1 MDRRAFLAVVAAGG
15 VIAMPAV
22 ARAQQAGKVHRIGF
36 LSLQSGLTSTTDAFP
51 QGLGELGYV
60 EGRNLII
67 EYRWA
72 AQKEERLPELAAELV
87 RLKVEVIVTAADPTI
102 EAARRA
108 TSTIPIVMAAV
119 ADPVGSGLVT
129 SLARPGGN
137 VTGLTALS
145 TELAGKRLQ
154 LVREVVPKATRVAVL
169 AYHGTSA
176 TRLFLEQMRAA
187 AQQMGVQLVVQEVNE
202 AGGLPGAF
210 TTMQRERAQ
219 ALIVQVTPFS
229 ADNAKRIVELAAQHR
244 LPAMYDVRSFV
255 DAGGLVSYGPSLPE
269 MFHRAAFYVDRIL
282 KGAKPADLPI
292 EQPTKF
298 ELVINMKAAKALA
311 LVIPPAI
318 LGRADEV
325 IQ

>member
-1 MDRRAFLAVVAAGG
+1 MDRRAFLGVAAAGSL
-15 VIAMPAV
+15 IAMPAV
-22 ARAQQAGKVHRIGF
+22 ARAQQAGKVHRVGF
-36 LSLQSGLTSTTDAFP
+36 LSLQSGLTSTTEAFP
-51 QGLGELGYV
+51 KEMRELGYV

-72 AQKEERLPELAAELV
+72 ARKEERLPELAAELV
-87 RLKVEVIVTAADPTI
+87 RLKVEVIVTAAAPTI

-108 TSTIPIVMAAV
+108 TSTIPIVMATA
-119 ADPVGSGLVT
+119 ADPVGSGLVA

-154 LVREVVPKATRVAVL
+154 LARELVPKATRVAVL
-169 AYHGTSA
+169 AYHGSSV
-176 TRLFLEQMRAA
+176 TRLFLEEMRAA
-187 AQQMGVQLVVQEVNE
+187 AQQIGVQLVVQEVNE
-202 AGGLPGAF
+202 TGDLTGAF
-210 TTMQRERAQ
+210 TAMQRERAQ
-219 ALIVQVTPFS
+219 ALVVQVSPFS

-269 MFHRAAFYVDRIL
+269 MFRRAAFYVDKIL

-298 ELVINMKAAKALA
+298 ELVINLKAAKALG
-311 LVIPPAI
+311 LTIPPA
-318 LGRADEV
+318 LLARADQV

>member
-1 MDRRAFLAVVAAGG
+1 MDRRAFLGVAAAGG
-15 VIAMPAV
+15 LITTPAL
-22 ARAQQAGKVHRIGF
+22 ARAQQAGKVYRIGF
-36 LSLQSGLTSTTDAFP
+36 LSLQSGLTSTTEAFH
-51 QGLGELGYV
+51 QGLRELGYV

-72 AQKEERLPELAAELV
+72 THKEERLPELAAELV
-87 RLKVEVIVTAADPTI
+87 RLKVEVIVTHATPPI
-102 EAARRA
+102 EAAKRA
-108 TSTIPIVMAAV
+108 TSTIPIVMATA
-119 ADPVGSGLVT
+119 ADPVGSGLVA

-145 TELAGKRLQ
+145 TDLAGKRLQ
-154 LVREVVPKATRVAVL
+154 LARELVPKAARVAVL
-169 AYHGTSA
+169 AHPGTSA

-187 AQQMGVQLVVQEVNE
+187 AQQMGVQLIVQEVKE
-202 AGGLPGAF
+202 SGDLPGAF
-210 TTMQRERAQ
+210 TAMQRERAQ

-229 ADNAKRIVELAAQHR
+229 ADNAKRIIELAAQHR

-255 DAGGLVSYGPSLPE
+255 DAGGFVSYGPSLPE
-269 MFHRAAFYVDRIL
+269 MFRRAAFYVDRIL
-282 KGAKPADLPI
+282 KGAKPADLPV

-298 ELVINMKAAKALA
+298 ELVINLKTAKALG
-311 LVIPPAI
+311 LTIPPSL

>member
-67 EYRWA
+67 EYRRA

-87 RLKVEVIVTAADPTI
+87 RLKVEVIVTAAAPTI

-145 TELAGKRLQ
+145 TDLAGKRLQ

>member
-1 MDRRAFLAVVAAGG
+1 MDRRAFLGVAAAGSL
-15 VIAMPAV
+15 IAMPAV

-36 LSLQSGLTSTTDAFP
+36 LSLQSGLTSTTEAFP
-51 QGLGELGYV
+51 KEMRELGYV

-72 AQKEERLPELAAELV
+72 ARKEERLPELAAELV
-87 RLKVEVIVTAADPTI
+87 RLKVEVIVTAAAPTI

-108 TSTIPIVMAAV
+108 TSTIPIVMATA
-119 ADPVGSGLVT
+119 ADPVGSGLVA

-154 LVREVVPKATRVAVL
+154 LARELVPKATRVAVL
-169 AYHGTSA
+169 AYHGSSV
-176 TRLFLEQMRAA
+176 TRLFLEEMRAA
-187 AQQMGVQLVVQEVNE
+187 AQQIGVQLVVQEVNE
-202 AGGLPGAF
+202 TGDLTGAF
-210 TTMQRERAQ
+210 TAMQRERAQ
-219 ALIVQVTPFS
+219 ALVVQVSPFS

-269 MFHRAAFYVDRIL
+269 MFRRAAFYVDKIL

-298 ELVINMKAAKALA
+298 ELVINLKAAKALG
-311 LVIPPAI
+311 LTIPPA
-318 LGRADEV
+318 LLARADQV

>member
-87 RLKVEVIVTAADPTI
+87 RLKVEVIVTAAAPTI

>member
-1 MDRRAFLAVVAAGG
+1 MDRRAFLAVANIGLVSA
-15 VIAMPAV
+15 PAV

-36 LSLQSGLTSTTDAFP
+36 LSLQSPMTSTTEAFQ
-51 QGLGELGYV
+51 QGLREMGYV

-72 AQKEERLPELAAELV
+72 DRKAERLPELAADLV
-87 RLKVEVIVTAADPTI
+87 RLKVDVIVTVAAPTV

-108 TSTIPIVMAAV
+108 TSTIPIVMAAA
-119 ADPVGSGLVT
+119 ADPVGSGLVA
-129 SLARPGGN
+129 SLAHPGAN
-137 VTGLTALS
+137 VTGLSALS

-154 LVREVVPKATRVAVL
+154 LARELVPKATRVAVL
-169 AYHGTSA
+169 AHRSTSA
-176 TRLFLEQMRAA
+176 TRLFLEEMRTA
-187 AQQMGVQLVVQEVNE
+187 AQQIGVQLVVQEVNE
-202 AGGLPGAF
+202 AGDLSGAF
-210 TTMQRERAQ
+210 AAMQRERAQ

-229 ADNAKRIVELAAQHR
+229 ADNARRIVELAAQHR

-255 DAGGLVSYGPSLPE
+255 EAGGLISYGPSLLE
-269 MFHRAAFYVDRIL
+269 MFRRAAFYVDKIL
-282 KGAKPADLPI
+282 KGAKPADLPV

-298 ELVINMKAAKALA
+298 ELVINLKTAKALG
-311 LVIPPAI
+311 LTIPPSL